1 MFYGFVIT
9 EAGNQMLAKMVA
21 GDTLE
26 LSGVFMDLGTVEDK
40 ETARQLT
47 APLEPGPAGTSTV
60 PTVKGNQVGMIVQ
73 FRSDLDGGLKADK
86 WIGGFGVYAKDPDT
100 GDPVMIYYA
109 SLGHQKQPIAA
120 YVEGTAPDVRN
131 FPISIRVTS
140 GVDAT
145 LTYPAGAWMTAED
158 VLEYFNDTIK
168 PQLEASL
175 AGLIAAHNESETA
188 HPDIRE
194 ALEEALEIA
203 AAALAAAQAA
213 DGKATTA
220 LANAAAALAAAQQAQ
235 TAAEAAQEAAET
247 AQKAVTDLTSTID
260 AIPSQSGVLTYTGAE
275 QAPVWNNY
283 NTTALTIGGDTTGTN
298 AGEYT
303 ATFTPKEGYHWSGG
317 GTEAKSVTWT
327 IGRAVIVGTPAQS
340 GSLTY
345 TGSAQSPV
353 WSGYDAAKLTMGG
366 TTSGTNA
373 GSYNATFTPGAN
385 YQWSDGT
392 TAAKTVAWTIGRA
405 SVGVPSQ
412 SGSLTYTGSAQSP
425 VWSGYDAAKLT
436 LGGTTSGTNAG
447 SYNATFTPVSN
458 YQWSDGTT
466 AAKTVAWSIGKA
478 AGSSSLN
485 KSSLA
490 LSTGTMSGAISVTR
504 AGDGAV
510 SASSSNTN
518 VATVSVSGTT
528 VTVTAKAKGTATIT
542 VKVAAGTNH
551 TAPTDKTCSVSVTLP
566 TTSLN
571 DNTWATIKEV
581 SDAGQGENYWSVGD
595 TKRIT
600 INGKVGNFT
609 FSNLAIDAF
618 IIGFNHNSSREGTN
632 RIHFQIGKIG
642 GKDVCL
648 CDSQYATGQSSNGY
662 FNMNPNNSNSGGWS
676 NSYMRKTLLGNSG
689 TPSSPPA
696 NSLLAAL
703 PSDLRAV
710 MKPVTKYSDNTG
722 GGSDN
727 ASYVTSTTDYL
738 FNLAEFEYH
747 GARTYANSAEKNYQ
761 LQYAYYKAG
770 NSKVKYKHGETGT
783 AAYHWCRSVHSS
795 TTYLFCLVYTN
806 GTAYYGNANR
816 SWGEAPGFTV

>member
-9 EAGNQMLAKMVA
+9 EAGNQLLAKMVA
-21 GDTLE
+21 GQTLK

-40 ETARQLT
+40 ETARQLI

-73 FRSDLDGGLKADK
+73 FRSDLDGGLKEDK
-86 WIGGFGVYAKDPDT
+86 WIGGFGVYAEDPDT

-109 SLGHQKQPIAA
+109 SLGHQRQPIAA

-158 VLEYFNDTIK
+158 VLLYFNETIK
-168 PQLEASL
+168 PELEAAL
-175 AGLIAAHNESETA
+175 AGLIEAHNTDENA
-188 HPDIRE
+188 HPDLAAAVAEALRIARE
-194 ALEEALEIA
+194 ALE
-203 AAALAAAQAA
+203 AAQAA
-213 DGKATTA
+213 DGKADT
-220 LANAAAALAAAQQAQ
+220 ALAAARKALEDAE
-235 TAAEAAQEAAET
+235 AAMAAARAAQEAAET
-247 AQKAVTDLTSTID
+247 AQKAITDLTSTID
-260 AIPSQSGVLTYTGAE
+260 AVPSQSGVLTFTGAE

-283 NTTALTIGGDTTGTN
+283 NPAALIMTGETTGTN
-298 AGEYT
+298 AGTYT
-303 ATFTPKEGYHWSGG
+303 ATFTPVEGYKWRD
-317 GTEAKSVTWT
+317 GTTDAKSVTWT
-327 IGRAVIVGTPAQS
+327 IGRAIIMGIPAQS

-345 TGSAQSPV
+345 NGSAQSPV
-353 WSGYDAAKLTMGG
+353 WSGHDAAKLT
-366 TTSGTNA
+366 
-373 GSYNATFTPGAN
+373 
-385 YQWSDGT
+385 
-392 TAAKTVAWTIGRA
+392 I
-405 SVGVPSQ
+405 
-412 SGSLTYTGSAQSP
+412 
-425 VWSGYDAAKLT
+425 
-436 LGGTTSGTNAG
+436 GGTTSGTNAG

-458 YQWSDGTT
+458 YQWSDGST

-490 LSTGTMSGAISVTR
+490 LSTGTMSGTISVTR
-504 AGDGAV
+504 AGNGAV

-528 VTVTAKAKGTATIT
+528 VTVTAPA
-542 VKVAAGTNH
+542 
-551 TAPTDKTCSVSVTLP
+551 DKTCTVTVTLP

-648 CDSQYATGQSSNGY
+648 CDSQYGSGQSGNGY
-662 FNMNPNNSNSGGWS
+662 FNMNPNNSNSGGW
-676 NSYMRKTLLGNSG
+676 NGSYMRKTLLGNSG

-696 NSLLAAL
+696 NSMLAAL

-710 MKPVTKYSDNTG
+710 MKSVTKYSDNTG
-722 GGSDN
+722 GSPDN

-738 FNLAEFEYH
+738 FLLAEFEYH
-747 GARTYANSAEKNYQ
+747 GARSYANSAEKNFQ
-761 LQYAYYKAG
+761 LQYSYYKAG

-783 AAYHWCRSVHSS
+783 AAYHWCRSVYSSYS
-795 TTYLFCLVYTN
+795 TTFCLVS
-806 GTAYYGNANR
+806 GGGSASDGNAGN

>member
-9 EAGNQMLAKMVA
+9 EAGNQLLAKMVA
-21 GDTLE
+21 GQTLE

-73 FRSDLDGGLKADK
+73 FRSDLDGGLKEDK
-86 WIGGFGVYAKDPDT
+86 WIGGFGVYAEDPDT

-109 SLGHQKQPIAA
+109 SLGHQRQPIAA

-158 VLEYFNDTIK
+158 VLLYFNETIK
-168 PQLEASL
+168 PELEAAL
-175 AGLIAAHNESETA
+175 AGLIEAHNTDENA
-188 HPDIRE
+188 HPDLAAAVAEALRIARE
-194 ALEEALEIA
+194 ALE
-203 AAALAAAQAA
+203 AAQAA
-213 DGKATTA
+213 DGKADT
-220 LANAAAALAAAQQAQ
+220 ALAAARKALEDAE
-235 TAAEAAQEAAET
+235 AARAAARAAQEAAET

-260 AIPSQSGVLTYTGAE
+260 AVPSQSGVLTYTGAE

-283 NTTALTIGGDTTGTN
+283 NPAALVMTGETTGTN
-298 AGEYT
+298 AGTYT
-303 ATFTPKEGYHWSGG
+303 ATFTPVEGYKWRD
-317 GTEAKSVTWT
+317 GTTDAKSVTWT
-327 IGRAVIVGTPAQS
+327 IGRAVIVGTPA
-340 GSLTY
+340 
-345 TGSAQSPV
+345 
-353 WSGYDAAKLTMGG
+353 
-366 TTSGTNA
+366 
-373 GSYNATFTPGAN
+373 
-385 YQWSDGT
+385 
-392 TAAKTVAWTIGRA
+392 
-405 SVGVPSQ
+405 Q

-696 NSLLAAL
+696 NSLLAAM

-727 ASYVTSTTDYL
+727 ASYVTATTDYL

-747 GARTYANSAEKNYQ
+747 GARSYANSAEKNFQ

-783 AAYHWCRSVHSS
+783 AAIHWTRSVHSGG
-795 TTYLFCLVYTN
+795 TNLFCLVNTN
-806 GTAYYGNANR
+806 GSAASDYANH